1 MYIPSQLVRWIRYRD
16 TVQVCD
22 SRTHC
27 GDNSDEARCEAVFL
41 HTKYHRIVLTWA
53 LTSAN

>member
-1 MYIPSQLVRWIRYRD
+1 MNPLPAGNIDIVDSVDITD

-41 HTKYHRIVLTWA
+41 HTKYHRSVIIRA
-53 LTSAN
+53 K

>member
-1 MYIPSQLVRWIRYRD
+1 MNPLPAGNIDSVDITD

-41 HTKYHRIVLTWA
+41 HTKYHPIL

>member
-1 MYIPSQLVRWIRYRD
+1 MNPLPAGNIDIVDSVDITD

-41 HTKYHRIVLTWA
+41 HTKYHPIL